1 MLALGDYLARRTLVE
16 QQSVLTCIYSGSPKR
31 GTARPTSERMLAAF
45 EGIHLLV
52 MASETRSRCFLTQL
66 SGVQERILA
75 LLGLPCS
82 LFTDLQTD

>member
-1 MLALGDYLARRTLVE
+1 MLTG
-16 QQSVLTCIYSGSPKR
+16 IYAGNPKR
-31 GTARPTSERMLAAF
+31 GTARPTTERMLAAF

-52 MASETRSRCFLTQL
+52 MPSETRTRCFLTRL
-66 SGVQERILA
+66 SDVQERILA